1 MLKKVLSILTLSTVL
16 VSSFNFNTFAN
27 TNKNDEVT
35 IQLLAT
41 SDIHNKFY
49 PYEYAINEES
59 KSGSLAQIAT
69 AINELKT
76 DNTIIIDAGDTIQD
90 NYSELFLNDEIV
102 PMIAGM
108 NAIGYDIWTLGNH
121 EFNYGMEFLDKVIK
135 SSEAKVLT
143 GNVYKPD
150 GTPLAEDYTIIEKNG
165 VKVGIIGMVTP
176 NIVKWDAEKLEG
188 YKVTDPL
195 EEINKAV
202 DELRDKV
209 DVIVSV
215 NHMGESNE
223 YDVKNSGVDD
233 IANGSKDVDVIIAA
247 HEHKEVQ
254 KVLNDVL
261 IVENKSSGSTIAQVN
276 ITLKKDANGKYQVI
290 DKNSNIIDVS
300 KYEPDPQIL
309 EELKS
314 YDERAKKDASTI
326 IGKLEG
332 GDLAPKNEING
343 IAQGYIQD
351 TDLVDL
357 VNEVQ
362 LYYTGADVS
371 AAALFSATAN
381 MYEGDIKKSDTSLIY
396 KFPNTLYVFEM
407 TGKQLKQYMEW
418 SASYFNQYKE
428 GDLTISFDPESRGY
442 LYDMFSGVN
451 YDINISKE
459 VGNRIENLTKKDGT
473 PVKDTDI
480 FKVTVNNYRANSQI
494 LSDVIYKNG
503 DNPKLLEIDV
513 RGDLGGVR
521 ELIADYIQNVK
532 KGKITPNVDKNWKI
546 VGNDWNQELHKKAV
560 EQINSGKIKL
570 DKYNNKSITVN
581 DLQNIDN
588 NTNNNNVKV
597 INKKVKKVS

>member
-135 SSEAKVLT
+135 SSKAKVLT

-202 DELRDKV
+202 DELKDKV

-254 KVLNDVL
+254 KVLNDIL

-276 ITLKKDANGKYQVI
+276 ITLKKDDNGKYQVI

-300 KYEPDPQIL
+300 KYEPDLQIL

-351 TDLVDL
+351 TALVDL

-532 KGKITPNVDKNWKI
+532 KGKITPNVDNNWKI

>member
-1 MLKKVLSILTLSTVL
+1 MLKKVLSILTMSAVL
-16 VSSFNFNTFAN
+16 ATSFNFSVFAN

-49 PYEYAINEES
+49 PYEYATNEES

-108 NAIGYDIWTLGNH
+108 NAIGYDAWVLGNH
-121 EFNYGMEFLDKVIK
+121 EFNYGMEFLNKVMK
-135 SSEAKVLT
+135 TSKAKVLS
-143 GNVYKPD
+143 GNVYNPD
-150 GTPLAEDYTIIEKNG
+150 KTRLADSYTIIEKNG

-188 YKVTDPL
+188 YNVTDPL
-195 EEINKAV
+195 EEINKAI
-202 DELRDKV
+202 DEIEDKV

-215 NHMGESNE
+215 NHMGEGNE

-233 IANGSKDVDVIIAA
+233 IANNVKGVDAIVAA
-247 HEHKEVQ
+247 HAHTQVN
-254 KVLNDVL
+254 KVVNGMPV
-261 IVENKSSGSTIAQVN
+261 VENKSSGATIAQIN
-276 ITLKKDANGKYQVI
+276 ITLKKDAKGEYQVTN
-290 DKNSNIIDVS
+290 KEANIIDVS
-300 KYEPDPQIL
+300 KYEPDEKIL
-309 EELKS
+309 KELES
-314 YDERAKKDASTI
+314 YDKRAKEDANTV

-332 GDLAPKNEING
+332 GDLAPKNEIND

-351 TDLVDL
+351 TALVDL

-371 AAALFSATAN
+371 AAALFSAKAN

-407 TGKQLKQYMEW
+407 NGKQLKQYMEW
-418 SASYFNQYKE
+418 SASFFNQYKD
-428 GDLTISFDPESRGY
+428 GDLTISFNPEIPGY
-442 LYDMFSGVN
+442 LYDMFAGVN

-459 VGNRIENLTKKDGT
+459 PGNRIENLTKKDGT
-473 PVKDTDI
+473 PVKDDDI

-532 KGKITPNVDKNWKI
+532 KGKITPNVDNNWKI
-546 VGNDWNQELHKKAV
+546 VGNDWNEELHKKAV
-560 EQINSGKIKL
+560 EQINSGEIKL
-570 DKYNNKSITVN
+570 EKYNSKTITEN
-581 DLQNIDN
+581 DLK
-588 NTNNNNVKV
+588 NTGNKTENKNVKLV
-597 INKKVKKVS
+597 YKKEMKAS

>member
-1 MLKKVLSILTLSTVL
+1 MLKKLLSILTMSAVL
-16 VSSFNFNTFAN
+16 ATSFNFSVFAN

-49 PYEYAINEES
+49 PYEYATNEES

-108 NAIGYDIWTLGNH
+108 NAIGYDAWVLGNH
-121 EFNYGMEFLDKVIK
+121 EFNYGMEFLNKVMK
-135 SSEAKVLT
+135 TSKAKVLS
-143 GNVYKPD
+143 GNVYNPD
-150 GTPLAEDYTIIEKNG
+150 KTRLADSYTIIEKNG

-188 YKVTDPL
+188 YNVTDPL
-195 EEINKAV
+195 EEINKAI
-202 DELRDKV
+202 DELEGKV

-215 NHMGESNE
+215 NHMGEGNE

-233 IANGSKDVDVIIAA
+233 IANNVKGVDAIVAA
-247 HEHKEVQ
+247 HAHTQVN
-254 KVLNDVL
+254 KVVNGMPV
-261 IVENKSSGSTIAQVN
+261 VENKSSGATIAQIN
-276 ITLKKDANGKYQVI
+276 ITLKKDAKGEYQVTN
-290 DKNSNIIDVS
+290 KEANIIDVS
-300 KYEPDPQIL
+300 KYEPDEKIL
-309 EELKS
+309 KELES
-314 YDERAKKDASTI
+314 YDKRAKEDANTV

-332 GDLAPKNEING
+332 GDLAPKNEIND

-351 TDLVDL
+351 TALVDL

-371 AAALFSATAN
+371 AAALFSAKAN

-407 TGKQLKQYMEW
+407 NGKQLKQYMEW
-418 SASYFNQYKE
+418 SASFFNQYKD
-428 GDLTISFDPESRGY
+428 GDLTISFNPEIPGY
-442 LYDMFSGVN
+442 LYDMFAGVN
-451 YDINISKE
+451 YDINIAKE
-459 VGNRIENLTKKDGT
+459 PGNRIENLTKKDGT
-473 PVKDTDI
+473 PVKDDDI
-480 FKVTVNNYRANSQI
+480 FKVVVNNYRANSQI

-532 KGKITPNVDKNWKI
+532 KGKITPNVDNNWKI
-546 VGNDWNQELHKKAV
+546 VGNDWNEELHKKAV
-560 EQINSGKIKL
+560 EQINSGEIKL
-570 DKYNNKSITVN
+570 EKYNSKTITEN
-581 DLQNIDN
+581 DLK
-588 NTNNNNVKV
+588 NTGNKTENKNVKLV
-597 INKKVKKVS
+597 YKKEMKAS